1 MSNAILGNFL
11 LDASSVDDLEA
22 EFVDCGGLS
31 SKTMFVPMPALDQ
44 AEWIFQCDDDMMYV
58 AVYRCCFVV

>member
-44 AEWIFQCDDDMMYV
+44 AEWIFQWDDDMMYV